1 MTLFTDPSNV
11 MRALALEITAC
22 TRCELAQGRT
32 HAVPGEGS
40 PNSRVLFV
48 GHGPGGTDDATGRPY
63 TGPGGELLNE
73 LLEQA
78 GITRSS
84 MFLTNLVK
92 CWPWKVENNQRV
104 NPGRERVEPAPARVN
119 RHPSAKEIKAC
130 APVWLRQ
137 ELELIRPRA
146 IVCLGGP
153 TAQQFLGKDFKIT
166 QSRGEWFTLP
176 ETSPILKLLGPLE
189 AQPAIMAILQ
199 PAYLIH
205 LFEHSPEAYPGA
217 RQAMLR
223 DLGKVKRVLDG
234 EELDI
239 RIVATASSE
248 PDEETPF

>member
-1 MTLFTDPSNV
+1 VTLFTDPSNA
-11 MRALALEITAC
+11 MRDLTLEITAC

-32 HAVPGEGS
+32 HAVPGEGN
-40 PNSRVLFV
+40 PKSRVLFV
-48 GHGPGGTDDATGRPY
+48 GHGPGGTDDATGKPY

-73 LLEQA
+73 LLAQA
-78 GITRSS
+78 GITRSD

-104 NPGRERVEPAPARVN
+104 N
-119 RHPSAKEIKAC
+119 RHPSAREIKAC

-137 ELELIRPRA
+137 ELELIHPHA

-166 QSRGEWFTLP
+166 QSRGEWLP
-176 ETSPILKLLGPLE
+176 LPDTSPILKLLGPLE

-205 LFEHSPEAYPGA
+205 LSEHSPEAYPSA

-223 DLGKVKRVLDG
+223 DLGKIKRVLDG
-234 EELDI
+234 EEPDVKI
-239 RIVATASSE
+239 TATASSE